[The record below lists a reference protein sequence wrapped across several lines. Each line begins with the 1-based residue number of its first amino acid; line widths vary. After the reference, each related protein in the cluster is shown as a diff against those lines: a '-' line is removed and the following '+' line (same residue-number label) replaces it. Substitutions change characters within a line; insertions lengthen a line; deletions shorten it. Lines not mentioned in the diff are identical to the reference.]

1 MLDEVDIG
9 EFAENEVQYSSY
21 TYRILAIRELGK
33 LLALNESFCPDSSEI
48 VIRLDTALNNWVLH
62 LPEGKKDPIDAN
74 GRIDEMMFQAHMII
88 CA

>member
-48 VIRLDTALNNWVLH
+48 VINLDTALNNWVLH
-62 LPEGKKDPIDAN
+62 LPEGKKDPIDAD

-88 CA
+88 SA